1 MNVHETATFSS
12 ASFSNRRVARYQL
25 LNQIDATPLPS
36 VVHTRVSMII
46 ETLRSSGSLNSFAFS
61 TSIFDIKSIDPCVH
75 MPTQKL
81 LVFFVVKYNG
91 IDEDTEV
98 RVLIPSA
105 LLPLGK
111 SIKSRLDAS

>member
-25 LNQIDATPLPS
+25 LNQIDATSLPS

-81 LVFFVVKYNG
+81 VFFVVKDDG

-98 RVLIPSA
+98 RVIPSA